1 MSTPENTGNSYIID
15 ENLLKKLP
23 ETPGV
28 YQFKNKLG
36 KVIYI
41 GKAKNLRARV
51 SQYISGTDSRPMV
64 ESLMKKAGSVEI
76 ILTNSETEALVL
88 ENLLIKNRQPLFNI
102 DLKDDKT
109 YPYLAVTDEEWPR
122 LISTR
127 RLSKKLKYFRGPFTN
142 TAVCT

>member
-1 MSTPENTGNSYIID
+1 MAENIGNSYIID

-88 ENLLIKNRQPLFNI
+88 ENLLIKNSMPLYAQ
-102 DLKDDKT
+102 KDKGYIADRI
-109 YPYLAVTDEEWPR
+109 AD
-122 LISTR
+122 TR
-127 RLSKKLKYFRGPFTN
+127 SLSIIN
-142 TAVCT
+142 